1 MRKERKLNQK
11 QIENEILNLS
21 SQLETTRLSF
31 RLFSRLERI
40 LFALNLNL
48 REKISVENNS
58 YVTETFSESLQDK
71 FALKIGNISGL
82 NTYIEIGSGHPVNGN
97 NTYLLE
103 QKRWKGFSIE
113 LDPELVRVFVDLRK
127 NPVYCEDGTKFNYL
141 SKINDLNFGS
151 HIGYLQVDIDPSVQS
166 LKTLLSIPFATH
178 KFAAITF
185 EHDAYRSDS
194 KIRKLQ
200 RQYLLSFG
208 YVLIASNVKVNKFF
222 AYEDWWVHPNLVNLT
237 EINYFKSRNQHP
249 VRMKWTNSLTHQ

>member
-21 SQLETTRLSF
+21 SQPETTRLSF

-40 LFALNLNL
+40 LLALNLNL

-58 YVTETFSESLQDK
+58 YVTETYSESLQDK
-71 FALKIGNISGL
+71 FALKIGNFSGL

-103 QKRWKGFSIE
+103 QKKWKGFSIE
-113 LDPELVRVFVDLRK
+113 LDPELVSVFVDLRK

-185 EHDAYRSDS
+185 EHDVYRSDS

-208 YVLIASNVKVNKFF
+208 YILIASNVKVNKFF

-237 EINYFKSRNQHP
+237 DINYFKSRNQHP
-249 VRMKWTNSLTHQ
+249 LKMKWTNSLTHQ